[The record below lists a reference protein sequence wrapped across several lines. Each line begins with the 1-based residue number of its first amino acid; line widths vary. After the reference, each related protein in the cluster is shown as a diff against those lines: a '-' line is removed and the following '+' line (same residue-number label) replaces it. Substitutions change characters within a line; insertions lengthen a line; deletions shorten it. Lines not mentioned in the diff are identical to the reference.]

1 MSTPLESGSSKQG
14 LSRGLV
20 VVFAIATGQAVA
32 SNYLAQP
39 LLAAIRQHFGVSA
52 GLAGL
57 IVTVSQIG
65 YAAGLVLLLPLGDL
79 FERRRLITALTGVNV
94 VLLAAAGLA
103 PSIGLFMAA
112 AGLIGFTSVMAQILV
127 PFAAGLSPDAERG
140 RVVGTVMSGLL
151 LGILLART
159 ASGLIAQLAGWR
171 AVYGVAA
178 ALMAVQMVVLFK
190 KLPPWRQRVT
200 LSYPRLLASVAA
212 IARAEPVLRWR
223 AVYGALSFA
232 GFSVLWTTLAFL
244 LSGPHYGYGEA
255 TIGLFGLVGAAGATA
270 ATLAGRFSDRGW
282 RDRLTGASSL
292 LLLLAYVFIWR
303 GATSLGALL
312 VGIVVLDVGAQALH
326 ITNQGEIY
334 RLQPDARSRINAFYM
349 VSCFVGAAAGS
360 AGAALAYST
369 GGWSRVCLL
378 GAAFGLAS
386 LLWWALELA
395 RGPQRAAK
403 SVRDAARAR

>member
-1 MSTPLESGSSKQG
+1 MSAPQQTGVSQQG
-14 LSRGLV
+14 PSRGLV
-20 VVFAIATGQAVA
+20 VLFAVATGQAVA

-39 LLAAIRQHFGVSA
+39 LLETIRQHFAISA

-57 IVTVSQIG
+57 IVTVSQVG

-79 FERRRLITALTGVNV
+79 FERRRLLVTLAGVNV
-94 VLLAAAGLA
+94 LLLSLAGLA
-103 PSIGLFMAA
+103 PSISLFMAA

-127 PFAAGLSPDAERG
+127 PFAAGLSPEAERG
-140 RVVGTVMSGLL
+140 RVVGTVMSGLI

-178 ALMAVQMVVLFK
+178 ALMAVQMVVLAR
-190 KLPPWRQRVT
+190 KLPTWRQHVG
-200 LSYPRLLASVAA
+200 LSYPRLLASVPA

-223 AVYGALSFA
+223 AVFGALSFA
-232 GFSVLWTTLAFL
+232 AFSVLWTTLAFL

-255 TIGLFGLVGAAGATA
+255 TIGLFGLVGASGAAA
-270 ATLAGRFSDRGW
+270 ATFAGRLSDRGW

-292 LLLLAYVFIWR
+292 LLL
-303 GATSLGALL
+303 
-312 VGIVVLDVGAQALH
+312 VGIVVLDIGAQALH

-369 GGWSRVCLL
+369 GGWDGVCLL
-378 GAAFGLAS
+378 GAACGLAS
-386 LLWWALELA
+386 LAWWALGLI
-395 RGPQRAAK
+395 RGPQPATARKGAAE
-403 SVRDAARAR
+403 AG